1 MELNKTFSNKN
12 PAIRI
17 MNAFKYSLKGLNI
30 AFKTE
35 QAFRQNVL
43 IFLINTIITFY
54 FCSNKI
60 EIMWFLFC
68 GIFLLIAELINT
80 AIEYIVDRIG
90 KEYNPISG
98 YAKDMGSAIVLL
110 SLVNLLVSWL
120 VFKFY

>member
-1 MELNKTFSNKN
+1 MELNKTFSNRN

-17 MNAFKYSLKGLNI
+17 VNAFKYSLKGLNI

-35 QAFRQNVL
+35 QAFRQNVF
-43 IFLINTIITFY
+43 IFLINTIATFY

-68 GIFLLIAELINT
+68 GIFVLIAELINT

-110 SLVNLLVSWL
+110 ALVNLLVSWL
-120 VFKFY
+120 VFKFH

>member
-1 MELNKTFSNKN
+1 MELNKTFTNNN

-17 MNAFKYSLKGLNI
+17 MNAFKYSLKGLSI

-35 QAFRQNVL
+35 QAFRQNLL
-43 IFLINTIITFY
+43 IFLINTISTFY
-54 FCSNKI
+54 FCSEKI
-60 EIMWFLFC
+60 EIMWFIFC
-68 GIFLLIAELINT
+68 GIFILIGELVNT

-110 SLVNLLVSWL
+110 ALINLLVSWL
-120 VFKFY
+120 IFYFY

>member
-1 MELNKTFSNKN
+1 
-12 PAIRI
+12 
-17 MNAFKYSLKGLNI
+17 
-30 AFKTE
+30 
-35 QAFRQNVL
+35 
-43 IFLINTIITFY
+43 
-54 FCSNKI
+54 
-60 EIMWFLFC
+60 MWFLFC